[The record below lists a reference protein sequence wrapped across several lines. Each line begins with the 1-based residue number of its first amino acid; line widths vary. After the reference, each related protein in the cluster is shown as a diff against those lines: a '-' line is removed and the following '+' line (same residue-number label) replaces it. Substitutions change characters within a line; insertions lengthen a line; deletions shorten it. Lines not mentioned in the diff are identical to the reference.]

1 MGLTDTQ
8 IALEAKKMR
17 KLTEL
22 VKRLIDIVRGR
33 RSRTR
38 GFELSDEV
46 KQDILRGLGKKPT
59 DDLDFSRSEFDKKP
73 KEEKADN

>member
-1 MGLTDTQ
+1 MG
-8 IALEAKKMR
+8 

-33 RSRTR
+33 RSRSP

-46 KQDILRGLGKKPT
+46 KQDILRGLGNKPT
-59 DDLDFSRSEFDKKP
+59 DDLGFSRSEFDNKP
-73 KEEKADN
+73 KEEKTDN

>member
-1 MGLTDTQ
+1 MG
-8 IALEAKKMR
+8 

-33 RSRTR
+33 RSRIR

-59 DDLDFSRSEFDKKP
+59 DDLHFNRSEFDKKP
-73 KEEKADN
+73 KEEKSDN